1 MKDKIIEIIIKYH
14 SGRATDEDNKIL
26 NNWLEEGE
34 ENKKLFDQI
43 SDIWFAVINPGKKT
57 EYDVLSALK
66 TVKSKI
72 PGKKRLFP
80 INIKRKQTKPRSI
93 FSWFIRIAAILIIV
107 FSLGTTC
114 YFLFGDIIFNNNSD
128 ELTII
133 TAPIGSKSKITLSD
147 GTKVWLNAGSTIKY
161 DENFNKKDRNIELT
175 GEGYFD
181 VVKNESLPFIVNTHE
196 IRIMALGTAFNVKAY
211 PDEGSVETTL
221 VSGSLIVEHIKKGK
235 KMLLAPNQ
243 RATYFKKEGNVYLS
257 EVESKSIGEVKAETL
272 QKIKGKILHI
282 KKVETDVFTAWKDN
296 RLVFRNEPF
305 QSLAVKLERWFDVE
319 INILNKEI
327 LDFHFNG
334 AIENETIQDVMEII
348 KYALPIQYNI
358 KHNVITIYGKDE
370 KLIN

>member
-1 MKDKIIEIIIKYH
+1 MKDTIIEIIIKYH
-14 SGRATDEDNKIL
+14 TGRSAEEENKIL
-26 NNWLEEGE
+26 YNWLEEGE
-34 ENKKLFDQI
+34 ENKKQFDRI
-43 SDIWFAVINPGKKT
+43 SDIWFAVMNPGKKS
-57 EYDVLSALK
+57 EYDALSALK
-66 TVKSKI
+66 TVKAKLSGQK
-72 PGKKRLFP
+72 
-80 INIKRKQTKPRSI
+80 SI
-93 FSWFIRIAAILIIV
+93 FHGNVKKQHTKTRAVFNWFIRIAAILVIV
-107 FSLGTTC
+107 FSLGTAG
-114 YFLFGDIIFNNNSD
+114 YFLFGDKMFNTGTD

-161 DENFNKKDRNIELT
+161 KDNFNKKDRCVELI

-181 VVKNESLPFIVNTHE
+181 VVKNEALTFTVNTHE

-221 VSGSLIVEHIKKGK
+221 VSGSLIVEHVKKGK
-235 KMLLAPNQ
+235 KMILAPNQ

-257 EVESKSIGEVKAETL
+257 EVESKSIGEVRAETL

-282 KKVETDVFTAWKDN
+282 KQVETDVFTAWKDN

-305 QSLAVKLERWFDVE
+305 QSLVVKLERWFDVE

-334 AIENETIQDVMEII
+334 TIENETIQDVMEII

-370 KLIN
+370 KTN